1 MSHTPNSLSGP
12 ALAGEWPLVAAQ
24 PGIWVAD
31 QISPHRNAYAVAH
44 AIELNGPV
52 AVEPL
57 LQAITQGLGEVDM
70 LRLRFA
76 ERDGVP
82 VQWLDD
88 SLAVHAPE
96 LVDLTTSPDPEAAAR
111 ALMDIDLASDLRA
124 GSGAPLYRHVVMRL
138 ADDRWFWYQRYHHL
152 LVDGFSFTAIARR
165 VAAIYTHLCR
175 GDALEPTPFTAFS
188 DVVAEYQAYRQ
199 APAWQRDADFWREKA
214 RQLPPPATLCPQP
227 LAGQTP
233 TPRIHRLEQRCDPQA
248 FAELVQRGAQQKL
261 NAADMAVALVALWVS
276 RLSGQPS
283 FSAGFIFMRRTG
295 SAALCAAGPVINVL
309 PMEMHLEPQ
318 ATLYEAAARISRELK
333 TVRRHQ
339 RYDAEQV
346 QRDLGRIGDGEPLYG
361 TVFNFKMFD
370 YQLDFAGIEGITHDL
385 ASGPVRDLE
394 IALFIDENHQL
405 KVELLANAER
415 YSRQELQA
423 HLQRLPLLLAQFAA
437 QATLPIG
444 EADMLTADDRALLAR
459 INDTAHPVPATTLSQ
474 LLAQQAQATPDAP
487 ALADAHFSFT
497 YRETR
502 EQVTALARQLV
513 AQGVRPGDI
522 VAVALPRSVFLSL
535 ALMAIVEAGA
545 AYLPLDTGYPDERL
559 AMMLE
564 DAAPRLLITHP
575 AQQARFAD
583 KGEILLYDAPL
594 AADHAA
600 GVAIAGPTPDHAAY
614 IIFTSG
620 STGRPKGVLVG
631 HQAIVNRLL
640 WMQHQY
646 PLGADDAVLQKT
658 PCSFDV
664 SVWEFFW
671 PLMVGARLVMAPP
684 EAHRDP
690 QQLQQLI
697 AQHRITTMHFVPS
710 MLAAFVAALD
720 DDAAVASCAALRQV
734 FCSGEALPAE
744 LCRLWQSRT
753 AVPLHNLYGPTE
765 AAVDVTWHPA
775 YGEALA
781 KVTGANVP
789 IGLPVWNTG
798 LRILDARL
806 RPVPPGVAGDLYLTG
821 VQLAHGYLGRPDLT
835 ASRFVA
841 DPFGEGGRMYRT
853 GDVAR
858 WLPDGAVE
866 YLGRSDDQLKI
877 RGQRIELSEI
887 DHALLSL
894 PGVRQA
900 VTHARVLQGT
910 PVDAGG
916 DARQLVGYLV
926 MQPGAS
932 WDAEALR
939 AALADRLPPHMVPVA
954 LVEMHDLPLSANGKL
969 DRKALPQPQGGERKA
984 GRPPQAGLESEIAA
998 VFARL
1003 LQREQ
1008 VFADDDF
1015 FALGGHSLLAM
1026 RLAAELRRDL
1036 GKAVS
1041 VGQVMVASRVEQL
1054 AALLAE
1060 DRTQEE
1066 ADRSGFDSVLPLRV
1080 TEGPTLFCLHPASGF
1095 SWQFSVLPRYLDQHW
1110 SLVGIQSPRP
1120 DGPLALSEDMDQ
1132 VVEAHLQ
1139 TVLQV
1144 QPHGPYHFIGYSLG
1158 GTLAQGIAARLQAR
1172 GEQVAFLGLLDTY
1185 PPETQNWDVM
1195 LDDNVLKEV
1204 QREREQFL
1212 AVSQDTLD
1220 PALGETRT
1228 MMFDNIEANY
1238 ADSVRLLS
1246 HTRTARFH
1254 GQATLFVAK
1263 RTLQAG
1269 MDVQQTWSQYVDA
1282 LQAHELD
1289 CAHVDIVS
1297 PASFKVLGPLL
1308 NRILRTL

>member
-1 MSHTPNSLSGP
+1 M
-12 ALAGEWPLVAAQ
+12 
-24 PGIWVAD
+24 
-31 QISPHRNAYAVAH
+31 
-44 AIELNGPV
+44 
-52 AVEPL
+52 
-57 LQAITQGLGEVDM
+57 
-70 LRLRFA
+70 
-76 ERDGVP
+76 
-82 VQWLDD
+82 
-88 SLAVHAPE
+88 
-96 LVDLTTSPDPEAAAR
+96 
-111 ALMDIDLASDLRA
+111 
-124 GSGAPLYRHVVMRL
+124 
-138 ADDRWFWYQRYHHL
+138 
-152 LVDGFSFTAIARR
+152 
-165 VAAIYTHLCR
+165 
-175 GDALEPTPFTAFS
+175 
-188 DVVAEYQAYRQ
+188 
-199 APAWQRDADFWREKA
+199 
-214 RQLPPPATLCPQP
+214 
-227 LAGQTP
+227 
-233 TPRIHRLEQRCDPQA
+233 
-248 FAELVQRGAQQKL
+248 
-261 NAADMAVALVALWVS
+261 
-276 RLSGQPS
+276 
-283 FSAGFIFMRRTG
+283 
-295 SAALCAAGPVINVL
+295 
-309 PMEMHLEPQ
+309 
-318 ATLYEAAARISRELK
+318 
-333 TVRRHQ
+333 
-339 RYDAEQV
+339 
-346 QRDLGRIGDGEPLYG
+346 
-361 TVFNFKMFD
+361 
-370 YQLDFAGIEGITHDL
+370 
-385 ASGPVRDLE
+385 
-394 IALFIDENHQL
+394 
-405 KVELLANAER
+405 
-415 YSRQELQA
+415 
-423 HLQRLPLLLAQFAA
+423 
-437 QATLPIG
+437 
-444 EADMLTADDRALLAR
+444 
-459 INDTAHPVPATTLSQ
+459 
-474 LLAQQAQATPDAP
+474 
-487 ALADAHFSFT
+487 
-497 YRETR
+497 
-502 EQVTALARQLV
+502 
-513 AQGVRPGDI
+513 
-522 VAVALPRSVFLSL
+522 
-535 ALMAIVEAGA
+535 
-545 AYLPLDTGYPDERL
+545 
-559 AMMLE
+559 
-564 DAAPRLLITHP
+564 
-575 AQQARFAD
+575 
-583 KGEILLYDAPL
+583 
-594 AADHAA
+594 
-600 GVAIAGPTPDHAAY
+600 
-614 IIFTSG
+614 
-620 STGRPKGVLVG
+620 
-631 HQAIVNRLL
+631 
-640 WMQHQY
+640 
-646 PLGADDAVLQKT
+646 
-658 PCSFDV
+658 
-664 SVWEFFW
+664 
-671 PLMVGARLVMAPP
+671 
-684 EAHRDP
+684 
-690 QQLQQLI
+690 
-697 AQHRITTMHFVPS
+697 
-710 MLAAFVAALD
+710 
-720 DDAAVASCAALRQV
+720 
-734 FCSGEALPAE
+734 
-744 LCRLWQSRT
+744 
-753 AVPLHNLYGPTE
+753 PLHNLYGPTE

-775 YGEALA
+775 YGDALA

-900 VTHARVLQGT
+900 VTHALVLQGT

-954 LVEMHDLPLSANGKL
+954 LVEMSDLPLSANGKL

-1054 AALLAE
+1054 AVLLAE

-1095 SWQFSVLPRYLDQHW
+1095 LGSSAYCRAISISTGRWSVSSRRGRTAAGAERRYG
-1110 SLVGIQSPRP
+1110 SGGGCPP
-1120 DGPLALSEDMDQ
+1120 ADGVA
-1132 VVEAHLQ
+1132 
-1139 TVLQV
+1139 
-1144 QPHGPYHFIGYSLG
+1144 
-1158 GTLAQGIAARLQAR
+1158 GTAARAVPLHRLLAGRHAGAGHRRPAAGAR
-1172 GEQVAFLGLLDTY
+1172 RAGGVPWPAGYLSAGD
-1185 PPETQNWDVM
+1185 PNWDVM

-1228 MMFDNIEANY
+1228 AMFDNIEANY

-1263 RTLQAG
+1263 RTLQEG